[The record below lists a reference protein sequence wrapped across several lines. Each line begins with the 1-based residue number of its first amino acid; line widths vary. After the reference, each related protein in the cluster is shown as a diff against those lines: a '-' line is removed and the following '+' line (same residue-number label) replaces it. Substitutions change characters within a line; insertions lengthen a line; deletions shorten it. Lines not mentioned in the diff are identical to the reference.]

1 MDLWTEEENRTLKRL
16 WGSGMTARHI
26 AAEIGRS
33 RGAVIGR
40 ANRLG
45 MSKPKAKKPEPIVVE
60 LAPLSQ
66 EEGCQ
71 FPLGDYPYSY
81 CGKPTSP
88 EMPSTKVYCLEHYN
102 KSYRKRVN
110 GSDEFKKEDG
120 PTVIRP
126 VKGWGSPLTRLR

>member
-1 MDLWTEEENRTLKRL
+1 MALWTEEENRILKKL

-45 MSKPKAKKPEPIVVE
+45 MSKPKAKKLEPIVE

-66 EEGCQ
+66 REGCQ
-71 FPLGDYPYSY
+71 FPLGDYPYGY
-81 CGKPTSP
+81 CGKPTTP
-88 EMPSTKVYCLEHYN
+88 GMSTKAYCSEHYN
-102 KSYRKRVN
+102 KCYRKRVD

-120 PTVIRP
+120 PKVIRP